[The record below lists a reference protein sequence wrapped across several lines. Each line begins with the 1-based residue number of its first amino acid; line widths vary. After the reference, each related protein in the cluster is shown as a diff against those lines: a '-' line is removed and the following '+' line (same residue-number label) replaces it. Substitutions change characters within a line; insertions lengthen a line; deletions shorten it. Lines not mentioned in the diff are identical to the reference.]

1 VNATR
6 LLRAGVVGVGLL
18 GACGGSGDGD
28 PDAVQGDPTIQ
39 VGAFAV
45 ELVAPKPANGTT
57 PASDGYTSL
66 LGVVYD
72 APQPSPIAWAE
83 QAVGGDCTLLVP
95 DPPFCT
101 TPCGTGAVCIAAD
114 TCQAYAT
121 KQTIGTVHATGLATA
136 GGGAAF
142 DLSEINHN
150 YQVPADVDLAY
161 PAFDAADTIE
171 LVAEGSD
178 FTAAF
183 TLTAPGIAEL
193 ALDPTAIELARDTAL
208 PLTWTAGANADARVL
223 VLLDISHHGGS
234 KGKIECTTADDG
246 GLEIGAEL
254 MTGLLDLGAAGFPT
268 IIVTRE
274 LTTSTVIGAGRVDLI
289 VTSEVERAVT
299 VPGVESCTDDT
310 DCTEPETCQDDLTC
324 G

>member
-6 LLRAGVVGVGLL
+6 LLRTAALVGVIGAA
-18 GACGGSGDGD
+18 ACGGGGDD
-28 PDAVQGDPTIQ
+28 PDAVQGDPDVQ

-45 ELVAPKPANGTT
+45 ELVAPKPAHGTT

-83 QAVGGDCTLLVP
+83 QATGGDCTLLVP

-114 TCQAYAT
+114 TCQPYAT
-121 KQTIGTVHATGLATA
+121 KQDLGTVHASGLATTA
-136 GGGAAF
+136 GAAAF
-142 DLSEINHN
+142 DLSEINRN

-161 PAFDAADTIE
+161 PGFGDGDTIE
-171 LVAEGSD
+171 LAAEGSD

-193 ALDPTAIELARDTAL
+193 ALDAAPIELARDTAL
-208 PLTWTAGANADARVL
+208 PLAWTAGADAGARVL

-234 KGKIECTTADDG
+234 KGKIECATADDG
-246 GLEIGAEL
+246 ALEIGAEL

-299 VPGVESCTDDT
+299 VPDVESCTEDT
-310 DCTEPETCQDDLTC
+310 DCTAPETCQDDLTC